1 MNLKNICTEV
11 LVIAEKLEYGEI
23 SFTYDK
29 LACAM
34 KMGHPCE
41 FITEALSDVF
51 LKVRDGV
58 TPTKKEVDDLLKAL
72 KRIKRN
78 FKISELSKPIKEL
91 TTYIENMN

>member
-41 FITEALSDVF
+41 FITEALSDV
-51 LKVRDGV
+51 
-58 TPTKKEVDDLLKAL
+58 
-72 KRIKRN
+72 
-78 FKISELSKPIKEL
+78 S
-91 TTYIENMN
+91 